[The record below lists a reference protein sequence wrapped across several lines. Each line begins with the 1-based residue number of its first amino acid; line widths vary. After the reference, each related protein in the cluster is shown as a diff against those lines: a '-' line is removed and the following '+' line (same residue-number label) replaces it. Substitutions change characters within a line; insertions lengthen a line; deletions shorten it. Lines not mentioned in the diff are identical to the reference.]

1 MDDRHERGS
10 GEAAGDTA
18 GLYASPPAVV
28 PRLEEC
34 LFYQAIDIPGHGVQP
49 GIWDLRPGIEQ
60 YLGDADFSGRRVLEV
75 GTANGFVCFEMER
88 RGADVVA
95 FDLADNLIYDAPPL
109 SVNHLVAETYRTDL
123 RRIRNAW
130 WLAHSALGSRARVA
144 YGHANSIPPGL
155 GRFDVGVLANVLPHL
170 QNPIGALMGLAAIS
184 DEAVV
189 VTEADWLRGIG
200 DELPG
205 MIYFDTDD
213 PWAWFQVKPRL
224 VEAVLRRMGFG
235 DLRRTEHR
243 QLRTMTVEHTAQGPV
258 GAPTHAEI
266 PHYTVVGRRK

>member
-1 MDDRHERGS
+1 VDDGCERGS
-10 GEAAGDTA
+10 GEAAGDA
-18 GLYASPPAVV
+18 RVYASPPAVV
-28 PRLEEC
+28 PRLQEC

-49 GIWDLRPGIEQ
+49 GIWDLRPGIDQ
-60 YLGDADFSGRRVLEV
+60 YLGDVDYRGRRVLEV

-95 FDLADNLIYDAPPL
+95 FDLAEDLTYDAPPL
-109 SVNHLVAETYRTDL
+109 GADSLAAERYRTDL

-144 YGHANSIPPGL
+144 YGHANSIPAGL
-155 GRFDVGVLANVLPHL
+155 GRFDVGVLANVMPHL

-189 VTEADWLRGIG
+189 VTEADWLHGTG
-200 DELPG
+200 NELPS

-213 PWAWFQVKPRL
+213 PHAWFQVKPRL
-224 VEAVLRRMGFG
+224 VEAVLRRMGFC
-235 DLRRTEHR
+235 DLHRTEHR
-243 QLRTMTVEHTAQGPV
+243 QLRTMIVEHTAQGPV
-258 GAPTHAEI
+258 GALTHAEV